1 MLTLVHTALRRPRLV
16 LFLIGLGTAVLIAGL
31 FRLEV
36 RTDGAALYPRGDATV
51 ELTLA
56 DRQRFA
62 EPQQIILLATSRPG
76 GPLLASPAGFRWIS
90 RIHASLQEL
99 PAAQGSGVRSLANL
113 VERPEGRTLAIH
125 SFLDE
130 IPDDPAAF
138 KALLA
143 RLDRFAVARGLF
155 LSPDGRTAAFYFFLA
170 PDAPNAPNT
179 ERGPVIRE
187 LEAWRV
193 HQVQQKDAPFDLR
206 ITGPVAAEAV
216 LGEVVLRDLSR
227 LVPLMVAA
235 IALLLLFTLRTPS
248 GVLVPLAQVLATLL
262 WTLGLMGWAGV
273 PVTLVTTILPVL
285 LMAMAMTDEV
295 HLLER
300 MQNRLAAT
308 PTDGNPRERLLRVT
322 ADAFRDLL
330 SPLVLTSLTT
340 AFGFF
345 SFAGSTMKPLRDF
358 GIFAGTGLML
368 GMIFTFTLV
377 PALIAVLPPPWSER
391 RARGRG
397 SALAIPAWERFVAGH
412 SRAFAAGGALLLA
425 AAVPGLFRQTVQD
438 SWIDNFDP
446 RSPLVTAERD
456 FNRAFWG
463 SYRLDVVFEGDR
475 RHFWTPEGAALLED
489 FDRLARR
496 APHVGGV
503 LGPLLFLEGGALMHG
518 DPLPL
523 SALPPVD
530 VKRAG
535 AAIEALN
542 IRLDLRQYLSA
553 DASAARTRLF
563 VRDADFARG
572 RELRDFLGARLGA
585 LAARHGVRAHLSG
598 DVPAGLA
605 VVEAIVGNQ
614 LGSIGWTAALI
625 AVTLLV
631 SFRSPRWTAVVMAPI
646 AAAILLLFAALGYA
660 GLPLGIATSMF
671 AALTLGAGVDFA
683 LHYCY
688 GYRRERRERRAG
700 RDPSDHCDHDG
711 AVLATLA
718 TAGRGVLWNAL
729 VLAFGFLV
737 LAFSAL
743 KPNASLGLL
752 LAAAM
757 AVSYLATVVF
767 LPELLRRWGGDQE
780 RGAAL
785 NEAAPCP

>member
-1 MLTLVHTALRRPRLV
+1 MLTLVGTALRRPGLV
-16 LFLIGLGTAVLIAGL
+16 LFLIGLGTAFLIAGL

-36 RTDGAALYPRGDATV
+36 RTDGAALYPQGDATV
-51 ELTLA
+51 ERTLA

-90 RIHASLQEL
+90 RVHASLQAL
-99 PAAQGSGVRSLANL
+99 PAAQSFGVRSLANL
-113 VERPEGRTLAIH
+113 VERPEGPTLTIRSYLH
-125 SFLDE
+125 GLDGL
-130 IPDDPAAF
+130 DDVDGDPAAF
-138 KALLA
+138 DALLA
-143 RLDRFAVARGLF
+143 RLDRFPVARGLF
-155 LSPDGRTAAFYFFLA
+155 LSPDGRTAPFYFFLA
-170 PDAPNAPNT
+170 PDAPDAPDT

-193 HQVQQKDAPFDLR
+193 RQAQQGDAPFDLR

-216 LGEVVLRDLSR
+216 LGEVVLRDLSH

-235 IALLLLFTLRTPS
+235 VALLLLFTLRTPS

-300 MQNRLAAT
+300 MRNRLSAT
-308 PTDGNPRERLLRVT
+308 PPTVANGDPRERLLRVT
-322 ADAFRDLL
+322 ADAFADLR

-377 PALIAVLPPPWSER
+377 PALIAVLPPAWSER
-391 RARGRG
+391 RRDRGG
-397 SALAIPAWERFVAGH
+397 QPAIPAISGGERFVAGH
-412 SRAFAAGGALLLA
+412 SRAFAAAGALLLA

-489 FDRLARR
+489 FDRLARH

-503 LGPLLFLEGGALMHG
+503 LGPLLFLEGGARMHG

-523 SALPPVD
+523 SALPPIE

-542 IRLDLRQYLSA
+542 VRLDLRQYLTA

-563 VRDADFARG
+563 VRNADFARG
-572 RELRDFLGARLGA
+572 RELRDFLTPRLSA

-614 LGSIGWTAALI
+614 LESIGWTAALI

-631 SFRSPRWTAVVMAPI
+631 AFRSLRWTAVVMAPI
-646 AAAILLLFAALGYA
+646 AAATVLLFAALGYA

-688 GYRRERRERRAG
+688 AYRRERRAG
-700 RDPSDHCDHDG
+700 RDHDG
-711 AVLATLA
+711 AVLATVA

-757 AVSYLATVVF
+757 AVSYGATVVF
-767 LPELLRRWGGDQE
+767 LPELLRRWGRD
-780 RGAAL
+780 
-785 NEAAPCP
+785 

>member
-1 MLTLVHTALRRPRLV
+1 MLILARAALRRPK
-16 LFLIGLGTAVLIAGL
+16 LFLLLAGLGTALLSAGL
-31 FRLEV
+31 FRLEI
-36 RTDGAALYPRGDATV
+36 RTDGAALYPQGDAMV
-51 ELTLA
+51 ERTLA

-62 EPQQIILLATSRPG
+62 EPQQVILLATSRRG

-90 RIHASLQEL
+90 STHAALQALPSAQSL
-99 PAAQGSGVRSLANL
+99 GVRSLANL
-113 VERPEGRTLAIH
+113 IEPPAGATLMIR

-130 IPDDPAAF
+130 VPGDPKGLAD
-138 KALLA
+138 LTA
-143 RLDRFAVARGLF
+143 RLDRFPPVRGLYI
-155 LSPDGRTAAFYFFLA
+155 SPDGRTAPFYFFLA
-170 PDAPNAPNT
+170 PRAD
-179 ERGPVIRE
+179 RRQVIHE
-187 LEAWRV
+187 LEAWRDS
-193 HQVQQKDAPFDLR
+193 QKDSPFDLR

-235 IALLLLFTLRTPS
+235 VALLLVFTLRTPA
-248 GVLVPLAQVLATLL
+248 GVLVPLAQVLATLV

-300 MQNRLAAT
+300 IHNRLGDAPA
-308 PTDGNPRERLLRVT
+308 GLAPRERLIRVT
-322 ADAFRDLL
+322 ADAFSDLL
-330 SPLVLTSLTT
+330 APLVLTSLTT

-345 SFAGSTMKPLRDF
+345 SFAGSAMKPLHDF

-368 GMIFTFTLV
+368 GMVFTFTLV
-377 PALIAVLPPPWSER
+377 PALIATLPPAWSDR
-391 RARGRG
+391 RSRGGRGRP
-397 SALAIPAWERFVAGH
+397 SIPAWERFVAGH
-412 SRAFAAGGALLLA
+412 SRAFAAAGALLVA
-425 AAVPGLFRQTVQD
+425 AALPGLARLTVQD

-463 SYRLDVVFEGDR
+463 SYRLDVVLEGDR
-475 RHFWTPEGAALLED
+475 RRFWTPAGAALLED
-489 FDRLARR
+489 VDRLARR

-503 LGPLLFLEGGALMHG
+503 LSPLLFLEGGARVHG
-518 DPLPL
+518 FTLPL
-523 SALPPVD
+523 SALQPLE

-535 AAIEALN
+535 AIIEVLS
-542 IRLDLRQYLSA
+542 IRLDLRQYLTE
-553 DASAARTRLF
+553 DASAARVRLF
-563 VRDADFARG
+563 VRNADFTRG
-572 RELRDFLGARLGA
+572 RALRDFLTPRLAA
-585 LAARHGVRAHLSG
+585 LAARHRVRAHLSG

-614 LGSIGWTAALI
+614 LSSIGWTAALI
-625 AVTLLV
+625 AVTLLIA
-631 SFRSPRWTAVVMAPI
+631 FRSLRWTAVVMAPI
-646 AAAILLLFAALGYA
+646 LAATLLLFGALGYA

-688 GYRRERRERRAG
+688 AYRRERRASR
-700 RDPSDHCDHDG
+700 DHDG
-711 AVLATLA
+711 AVLATVA

-729 VLAFGFLV
+729 VLALGFLV
-737 LAFSAL
+737 LAFSTI

-757 AVSYLATVVF
+757 AVSYGATVVF
-767 LPELLRRWGGDQE
+767 LPELLRRWGQS
-780 RGAAL
+780 
-785 NEAAPCP
+785 

>member
-1 MLTLVHTALRRPRLV
+1 MRTLAHLALRRPWLV
-16 LFLIGLGTAVLIAGL
+16 LVLLGLGTAFVLAGL
-31 FRLEV
+31 FRLEI
-36 RTDGAALYPRGDATV
+36 RTDGNSIYPEGDSTV
-51 ELTLA
+51 ERTLA
-56 DRQRFA
+56 DRERFA
-62 EPQQIILLATSRPG
+62 EPQQVILVATSRPG
-76 GPLLASPAGFRWIS
+76 GPPLASPAGFRWIS
-90 RIHASLQEL
+90 AVHDSLQAL
-99 PAAQGSGVRSLANL
+99 PVAQSFGVRSLANL
-113 VERPEGRTLAIH
+113 VERPEGRTLSIH

-138 KALLA
+138 AGLMA
-143 RLDRFAVARGLF
+143 RIDRFPVARGLF
-155 LSPDGRTAAFYFFLA
+155 LSPDGRTAAFYFLVA
-170 PDAPNAPNT
+170 PDA
-179 ERGPVIRE
+179 ERSPVIRA
-187 LEAWRV
+187 LEAWRS
-193 HQVQQKDAPFDLR
+193 QPSDAPYDLR
-206 ITGPVAAEAV
+206 ITGPVAAEAE
-216 LGEVVLRDLSR
+216 LGVVVLRDLSR
-227 LVPLMVAA
+227 LVPLMVGA

-308 PTDGNPRERLLRVT
+308 PKDGSPRERLLRVT
-322 ADAFRDLL
+322 ADSFTDLEA
-330 SPLVLTSLTT
+330 PLVLTSLTT
-340 AFGFF
+340 AFGFY

-368 GMIFTFTLV
+368 GMVFTFALV
-377 PALIAVLPPPWSER
+377 PALIAVLPPAWSER
-391 RARGRG
+391 RRHRPAE
-397 SALAIPAWERFVAGH
+397 LAIPAWERFVAGH
-412 SRAFAAGGALLLA
+412 GRAFAAAGVLLLLLS
-425 AAVPGLFRQTVQD
+425 VPGLFRQTVQD

-446 RSPLVTAERD
+446 HSPLVTAERD

-463 SYRLDVVFEGDR
+463 SYRLDVVFEADR
-475 RHFWTPEGAALLED
+475 RHFWTPAGAALLED
-489 FDRLARR
+489 FDRLARA

-503 LGPLLFLEGGALMHG
+503 LGPLLFLEGGAMMQG
-518 DPLPL
+518 NPLPL
-523 SALPPVD
+523 SALPPVQ

-542 IRLDLRQYLSA
+542 IRLDLRQYLDQ

-563 VRDADFARG
+563 VRNADFARG
-572 RELRDFLGARLGA
+572 DELRDFLTARLA
-585 LAARHGVRAHLSG
+585 PLAARHGVRAHISG

-614 LGSIGWTAALI
+614 LDSIGWTAALI
-625 AVTLLV
+625 AVTLLIA
-631 SFRSPRWTAVVMAPI
+631 FRSVRWTLVVMAPI
-646 AAAILLLFAALGYA
+646 AAATVILFGALGYA
-660 GLPLGIATSMF
+660 RLPLGIATSMF

-688 GYRRERRERRAG
+688 GYRRERRADG
-700 RDPSDHCDHDG
+700 HLDHDG

-729 VLAFGFLV
+729 VLALGFLV

-743 KPNASLGLL
+743 KPNASLGVL

-757 AVSYLATVVF
+757 AVSYVATVVF
-767 LPELLRRWGGDQE
+767 LPELLRRWGRD
-780 RGAAL
+780 
-785 NEAAPCP
+785 

>member
-1 MLTLVHTALRRPRLV
+1 MLILARAALRRPRLV
-16 LFLIGLGTAVLIAGL
+16 LFLVAAGTAVVSAGL
-31 FRLEV
+31 FRLEI
-36 RTDGAALYPRGDATV
+36 RTDGAALYPQGDAMV
-51 ELTLA
+51 EQTLA
-56 DRQRFA
+56 DRRKFA
-62 EPQQIILLATSRPG
+62 EPQQVILLAASRPG
-76 GPLLASPAGFRWIS
+76 GPLLASPAGFRWIAG
-90 RIHASLQEL
+90 IHSGLQTL
-99 PAAQGSGVRSLANL
+99 SGVQGVRSLANL
-113 VERPEGRTLAIH
+113 IEPPKERTLSIRN
-125 SFLDE
+125 FLDE

-138 KALLA
+138 AGLLA
-143 RLDRFAVARGLF
+143 RLDGFAPARGLF
-155 LSPDGRTAAFYFFLA
+155 LAPDGRMAPFYVYVTGA
-170 PDAPNAPNT
+170 
-179 ERGPVIRE
+179 ERRTVIRE
-187 LEAWRV
+187 LESWRAR
-193 HQVQQKDAPFDLR
+193 QPPSPFTLR
-206 ITGPVAAEAV
+206 ITGPAAAETV

-235 IALLLLFTLRTPS
+235 VALLLALSLRTP
-248 GVLVPLAQVLATLL
+248 GGILVPLAQVLATLV

-300 MQNRLAAT
+300 IHNRLAAA
-308 PTDGNPRERLLRVT
+308 PQDLAPRGRLIRVT
-322 ADAFRDLL
+322 GDAFSDLL
-330 SPLVLTSLTT
+330 APLVLTSLTT

-345 SFAGSTMKPLRDF
+345 SFAGSTMTPLRDF
-358 GIFAGTGLML
+358 GIFAGTGLLL
-368 GMIFTFTLV
+368 GMVFTFSLV
-377 PALIAVLPPPWSER
+377 PALIAVLPPAWNER
-391 RARGRG
+391 RLTRRRPDA
-397 SALAIPAWERFVAGH
+397 AAIPRWERFVAGH
-412 SRAFAAGGALLLA
+412 SRAFATAGALLVA
-425 AAVPGLFRQTVQD
+425 AALPGIFRLAVQD
-438 SWIDNFDP
+438 SWVDNFDP
-446 RSPLVTAERD
+446 RSALVTAERD

-463 SYRLDVVFEGDR
+463 SYRLDVVFEADR
-475 RHFWTPEGAALLED
+475 RRFWTPQGAALLED
-489 FDRLARR
+489 LDRLARQ

-503 LGPLLFLEGGALMHG
+503 LGPLVFLEVGARVQG

-523 SALPPVD
+523 SALPAIE

-535 AAIEALN
+535 ATVEVLSR
-542 IRLDLRQYLSA
+542 RLDLRQYLTE

-563 VRDADFARG
+563 VRNADFTRG
-572 RELRDFLGARLGA
+572 RALRDFLTPRLSA
-585 LAARHGVRAHLSG
+585 LAARRGVSAHLSG

-625 AVTLLV
+625 AATLLV
-631 SFRSPRWTAVVMAPI
+631 AFRSLRWTAVVMTPI
-646 AAAILLLFAALGYA
+646 VAATLLLFGSLGFA
-660 GLPLGIATSMF
+660 GMPLGIATSMF

-688 GYRRERRERRAG
+688 AYRRERRAG
-700 RDPSDHCDHDG
+700 RDHHG

-757 AVSYLATVVF
+757 AVTYGATVVF
-767 LPELLRRWGGDQE
+767 LPELLRRWG
-780 RGAAL
+780 RA
-785 NEAAPCP
+785 

>member
-1 MLTLVHTALRRPRLV
+1 MLTLVHAALRRPWLV
-16 LFLIGLGTAVLIAGL
+16 LTLIGLGTAIAVAGL
-31 FRLEV
+31 FRLEI
-36 RTDGAALYPRGDATV
+36 RTDGADLYPLGDPTV
-51 ELTLA
+51 ERTLA
-56 DRQRFA
+56 DRETFA
-62 EPQQIILLATSRPG
+62 EPQQVILLATSRPG
-76 GPLLASPAGFRWIS
+76 GPRLASPEGFRWIA
-90 RIHASLQEL
+90 RVHASLQAL
-99 PAAQGSGVRSLANL
+99 PVAEGFGVRSLANL
-113 VERPEGRTLAIH
+113 VEPPASGSLAIH
-125 SFLDE
+125 GFLDE
-130 IPDDPAAF
+130 IPGDPEAVAA
-138 KALLA
+138 LSA

-155 LSPDGRTAAFYFFLA
+155 LSPDGRSAPFYFFLKPGA
-170 PDAPNAPNT
+170 GRET
-179 ERGPVIRE
+179 VIRE
-187 LEAWRV
+187 LEAWRLREAG
-193 HQVQQKDAPFDLR
+193 QGSPFDLR

-227 LVPLMVAA
+227 LVPLMVGVV
-235 IALLLLFTLRTPS
+235 ALLLLFTLRTPS
-248 GVLVPLAQVLATLL
+248 GVLVPLAQVLATLV
-262 WTLGLMGWAGV
+262 WTAGLMGWAGV

-300 MQNRLAAT
+300 MKNRLAAT
-308 PTDGNPRERLLRVT
+308 PSTSAGNPRERLLRVA
-322 ADAFRDLL
+322 ADSFADLR

-345 SFAGSTMKPLRDF
+345 SFAGSTLKPLRDF

-368 GMIFTFTLV
+368 GLLFTFTLV
-377 PALIAVLPPPWSER
+377 PALIAVLPPAWSER
-391 RARGRG
+391 RGGPAGE
-397 SALAIPAWERFVAGH
+397 LAIPAWERFVAGH
-412 SRAFAAGGALLLA
+412 GRGFAWAGILLVLA
-425 AAVPGLFRQTVQD
+425 GVPGLFRQTVQD

-446 RSPLVTAERD
+446 GSPLVTAERD

-463 SYRLDVVFEGDR
+463 SYRLDVVFESDER

-489 FDRLARR
+489 FDRLARA

-503 LGPLLFLEGGALMHG
+503 LGPLLFLEGGTRMHG
-518 DPLPL
+518 NPLPL
-523 SALPPVD
+523 SALPPLA

-542 IRLDLRQYLSA
+542 IRLDLRQYLTA
-553 DASAARTRLF
+553 DASAVRTRVF
-563 VRDADFARG
+563 VRNADFARG
-572 RELRDFLGARLGA
+572 RELRNYLNERLPP
-585 LAARHGVRAHLSG
+585 LAARHGVRAHVSG

-614 LGSIGWTAALI
+614 LESIGWTAALI
-625 AVTLLV
+625 AVTLV
-631 SFRSPRWTAVVMAPI
+631 IAFRSLRWTLVVMTPI
-646 AAAILLLFAALGYA
+646 AAATVLLFAALGYA

-688 GYRRERRERRAG
+688 AYRRERRAG
-700 RDPSDHCDHDG
+700 RDHDG
-711 AVLATLA
+711 AVLATVA

-729 VLAFGFLV
+729 VLALGFLV

-757 AVSYLATVVF
+757 VVSCGATVAF
-767 LPELLRRWGGDQE
+767 LPELLRRWGRD
-780 RGAAL
+780 
-785 NEAAPCP
+785 

>member
-1 MLTLVHTALRRPRLV
+1 MLTLVQIALRRPWLV
-16 LFLIGLGTAVLIAGL
+16 LFLLGLGTAVLIAGL

-36 RTDGAALYPRGDATV
+36 RTDGVGLYPQGEATV
-51 ELTLA
+51 ERTLA
-56 DRQRFA
+56 DRQTFA
-62 EPQQIILLATSRPG
+62 EPQQIILLATSRPD

-90 RIHASLQEL
+90 RVHASLQAL
-99 PAAQGSGVRSLANL
+99 PVAQSFGVRSLANL
-113 VERPEGRTLAIH
+113 VERPEGRSLAIH

-138 KALLA
+138 KDLLA
-143 RLDRFAVARGLF
+143 RLDRLAVARGLF
-155 LSPDGRTAAFYFFLA
+155 LSPDGRTAAFYFFLPA
-170 PDAPNAPNT
+170 GA

-187 LEAWRV
+187 LAAWR
-193 HQVQQKDAPFDLR
+193 VQQKDAPFDLR

-235 IALLLLFTLRTPS
+235 IAVLLLFTLRTPG
-248 GVLVPLAQVLATLL
+248 GVLVPLAQVLATLV
-262 WTLGLMGWAGV
+262 WTLGLMGWTGV

-308 PTDGNPRERLLRVT
+308 PADGSPRKRLLRVT
-322 ADAFRDLL
+322 ADSFADLL

-368 GMIFTFTLV
+368 GMVFTFTLV
-377 PALIAVLPPPWSER
+377 PALIAVLPPAWSER
-391 RARGRG
+391 RQRQQ
-397 SALAIPAWERFVAGH
+397 AIPTIPRWERFVAGH
-412 SRAFAAGGALLLA
+412 SRAFAMAGTLLLVG
-425 AAVPGLFRQTVQD
+425 AVPGLFRQTVQD

-518 DPLPL
+518 NPLPL
-523 SALPPVD
+523 SALPPVE

-563 VRDADFARG
+563 VSNADFARG
-572 RELRDFLGARLGA
+572 RELRDFLTPRLNA

-625 AVTLLV
+625 AITLLI
-631 SFRSPRWTAVVMAPI
+631 SFRSLRWTAVVMAPI
-646 AAAILLLFAALGYA
+646 AAATLLLFAALGYA

-688 GYRRERRERRAG
+688 GYRRERRERRA
-700 RDPSDHCDHDG
+700 DHEG
-711 AVLATLA
+711 AVLATVA

-767 LPELLRRWGGDQE
+767 LPELLRRWGRD
-780 RGAAL
+780 
-785 NEAAPCP
+785 

>member
-1 MLTLVHTALRRPRLV
+1 MLTLAKTALRRPGLV
-16 LFLIGLGTAVLIAGL
+16 LFLTLLGTAFAVAGL
-31 FRLEV
+31 FRLEI
-36 RTDGAALYPRGDATV
+36 RTDGISLYPEGDPTV
-51 ELTLA
+51 ERTLA
-56 DRQRFA
+56 DRETFA
-62 EPQQIILLATSRPG
+62 EPQQVILLATSRPG
-76 GPLLASPAGFRWIS
+76 GPPLASPAGFRWID
-90 RIHASLQEL
+90 RVHDSLQAL
-99 PAAQGSGVRSLANL
+99 PVAQSFGVRSLANL
-113 VERPEGRTLAIH
+113 VERPEGRTLAIR

-130 IPDDPAAF
+130 IPDDPAGFAD
-138 KALLA
+138 LLA
-143 RLDRFAVARGLF
+143 RLDRFPVARGLF
-155 LSPDGRTAAFYFFLA
+155 LSPDGRTAAFYFLLP
-170 PDAPNAPNT
+170 PDAG
-179 ERGPVIRE
+179 RGRVIRT
-187 LEAWRV
+187 LEAWRGR
-193 HQVQQKDAPFDLR
+193 QGDAPYELR

-227 LVPLMVAA
+227 LVPLMVGA

-300 MQNRLAAT
+300 MQNRLAST
-308 PTDGNPRERLLRVT
+308 STNGNPRERLLRVT
-322 ADAFRDLL
+322 ADAFSDLQ

-340 AFGFF
+340 AFGFY
-345 SFAGSTMKPLRDF
+345 SFAGSTLKPLRDF

-368 GMIFTFTLV
+368 GLLFTFTLV
-377 PALIAVLPPPWSER
+377 PALIAVLPPAWSER
-391 RARGRG
+391 RRHLERG
-397 SALAIPAWERFVAGH
+397 ALAIPAWERFVAGH
-412 SRAFAAGGALLLA
+412 SRAFAAAGALLLILS
-425 AAVPGLFRQTVQD
+425 VPGLFRQTVQD

-463 SYRLDVVFEGDR
+463 SYRLDVVFEADR

-489 FDRLARR
+489 FDRLARQ

-503 LGPLLFLEGGALMHG
+503 LGPLLFLEGGALMQGH
-518 DPLPL
+518 PLPL
-523 SALPPVD
+523 SALPPMEI
-530 VKRAG
+530 KRAG

-542 IRLDLRQYLSA
+542 IRLDLRQYLDA

-563 VRDADFARG
+563 VRNADFARG
-572 RELRDFLGARLGA
+572 DELRDFLSARLGP
-585 LAARHGVRAHLSG
+585 LAERHGVRAHLSG

-614 LGSIGWTAALI
+614 LDSIGWTAALI
-625 AVTLLV
+625 AATLLIA
-631 SFRSPRWTAVVMAPI
+631 FRSARWTAVVMAPI
-646 AAAILLLFAALGYA
+646 AAATVLLFGALGYA
-660 GLPLGIATSMF
+660 ALPLGIATSMF

-683 LHYCY
+683 LHYSH

-700 RDPSDHCDHDG
+700 RDHDG

-729 VLAFGFLV
+729 VLALGFLV

-767 LPELLRRWGGDQE
+767 LPELLRRWGRE
-780 RGAAL
+780 
-785 NEAAPCP
+785 

>member
-1 MLTLVHTALRRPRLV
+1 MLTLVHTALRRPWLV
-16 LFLIGLGTAVLIAGL
+16 LFLLGLGTAVLIAGL

-36 RTDGAALYPRGDATV
+36 RTDGAALYPQGEATV
-51 ELTLA
+51 ERTLA
-56 DRQRFA
+56 DRQRFD
-62 EPQQIILLATSRPG
+62 EPQQVILLATSQPG

-90 RIHASLQEL
+90 RVHASLQAL
-99 PAAQGSGVRSLANL
+99 PVAQSFGVRSLANL
-113 VERPEGRTLAIH
+113 VERPEGRTLSIR

-130 IPDDPAAF
+130 IPEEPAAF
-138 KALLA
+138 AALLA
-143 RLDRFAVARGLF
+143 RLDRFPVARGLF
-155 LSPDGRTAAFYFFLA
+155 LSPDGRTAAFYFFLPA
-170 PDAPNAPNT
+170 GA
-179 ERGPVIRE
+179 EREPVIRE
-187 LEAWRV
+187 LEAWRI
-193 HQVQQKDAPFDLR
+193 QQKDAPFDLR
-206 ITGPVAAEAV
+206 ITGPVAAETV

-227 LVPLMVAA
+227 LVPLMVAVV
-235 IALLLLFTLRTPS
+235 ALLLLFTLRTPG

-308 PTDGNPRERLLRVT
+308 PKEGNPRERLLRVT

-340 AFGFF
+340 SFGFF

-377 PALIAVLPPPWSER
+377 PALIAVLPPAWSER
-391 RARGRG
+391 RKHRPEQ
-397 SALAIPAWERFVAGH
+397 LAIPAWERFVAGH
-412 SRAFAAGGALLLA
+412 GRAFAAGGALLLI

-503 LGPLLFLEGGALMHG
+503 LGPLLFLEGGALMQG
-518 DPLPL
+518 RPLPL
-523 SALPPVD
+523 SALPPIEI
-530 VKRAG
+530 KRAG

-542 IRLDLRQYLSA
+542 IRLDLRQYLTA

-572 RELRDFLGARLGA
+572 RELRDFLAARLDA

-614 LGSIGWTAALI
+614 LESIGWTSALI

-631 SFRSPRWTAVVMAPI
+631 AFRSLRWTAVVMAPI
-646 AAAILLLFAALGYA
+646 AAATLLLFAALGYA

-688 GYRRERRERRAG
+688 GYRRERRA
-700 RDPSDHCDHDG
+700 DHDD

-729 VLAFGFLV
+729 VLALGFLV

-767 LPELLRRWGGDQE
+767 LPELLRRWGRD
-780 RGAAL
+780 
-785 NEAAPCP
+785 

>member
-1 MLTLVHTALRRPRLV
+1 MLILARTALRRPK
-16 LFLIGLGTAVLIAGL
+16 LILLLAGLGTAVLIAGL
-31 FRLEV
+31 FRLEI
-36 RTDGAALYPRGDATV
+36 RTDGGALYPRGDAMV
-51 ELTLA
+51 ERTLA
-56 DRQRFA
+56 DRLRFA
-62 EPQQIILLATSRPG
+62 EPQQVILLATSRRG

-90 RIHASLQEL
+90 RVHASLQAL
-99 PAAQGSGVRSLANL
+99 PVAQSLGVRSLANL
-113 VERPEGRTLAIH
+113 VEPPEGSTLSIRT
-125 SFLDE
+125 FFDE

-138 KALLA
+138 AALLA
-143 RLDRFAVARGLF
+143 RLDRFPVARGLF
-155 LSPDGRTAAFYFFLA
+155 LSPDGRTAPFYFFLA
-170 PDAPNAPNT
+170 PGA
-179 ERGPVIRE
+179 ERRQVIRE
-187 LEAWRV
+187 LEAWRAR
-193 HQVQQKDAPFDLR
+193 QRDAPYDLR

-216 LGEVVLRDLSR
+216 LGDVVLRDLSR
-227 LVPLMVAA
+227 LVPLMIAA
-235 IALLLLFTLRTPS
+235 VALLLTFTLRTPG

-300 MQNRLAAT
+300 IHNRLAAA
-308 PTDGNPRERLLRVT
+308 PAGLAPRERLIRVT
-322 ADAFRDLL
+322 ADAFSDLL
-330 SPLVLTSLTT
+330 APLVLTSLTT

-358 GIFAGTGLML
+358 GLFAGTGLIFGML
-368 GMIFTFTLV
+368 FTFTLV
-377 PALIAVLPPPWSER
+377 PALIATLPPAWNERR
-391 RARGRG
+391 RARRRAD
-397 SALAIPAWERFVAGH
+397 SAIPSWERFVAARA
-412 SRAFAAGGALLLA
+412 RAFAVAGALLVA
-425 AAVPGLFRQTVQD
+425 AALPGLLRLTVQD

-456 FNRAFWG
+456 FNRGFWG

-475 RHFWTPEGAALLED
+475 RRFWTPEGAALLED
-489 FDRLARR
+489 LDRLARR

-503 LGPLLFLEGGALMHG
+503 LGPLLFLEGGARMHG
-518 DPLPL
+518 HPLPL
-523 SALPPVD
+523 SALPPVE

-535 AAIEALN
+535 AAVEVLN
-542 IRLDLRQYLSA
+542 LRLDLRQYLTE

-563 VRDADFARG
+563 VRNADFTRG
-572 RELRDFLGARLGA
+572 RALRDFLTPRLAA

-614 LGSIGWTAALI
+614 LSSIGWTAALI
-625 AVTLLV
+625 AVTLLIA
-631 SFRSPRWTAVVMAPI
+631 FRSLRWTAVVMAPI
-646 AAAILLLFAALGYA
+646 LAATLLLFGALGYA

-688 GYRRERRERRAG
+688 AYRRERRAG
-700 RDPSDHCDHDG
+700 RDHDG
-711 AVLATLA
+711 AVLATVA

-737 LAFSAL
+737 LAFSTI

-757 AVSYLATVVF
+757 AVSYGATVVF
-767 LPELLRRWGGDQE
+767 LPELLRRWGQS
-780 RGAAL
+780 
-785 NEAAPCP
+785 